1 MAELSEAESVRR
13 LADRF
18 GFGAG
23 GEGLAALQQRG
34 YDSAVEALL
43 SPDGTDAGVQ
53 ATPAP
58 RLEIP
63 ARPAGGKE
71 ADRADRKEFRRQ
83 LKAQQLTLT
92 AWWLDRMVQADQPLR
107 ERLTWF
113 WHGHFATSV
122 QKVRLAPLM
131 LRQNETFRSARRRL
145 LHRSGPRADRRSGDA
160 GLAGR
165 QRQHREGPEREPG
178 PRVHGA
184 VRPRPRPL
192 QRDRRQ
198 GGRPGADGL
207 EGEPT
212 DRRRRCCVPQQH
224 DDGDKTVLGQTGA
237 SAPRTWS
244 RVLLDQ
250 PASAEFVIGRLWF
263 RLVSAAG
270 RRRGDARRG
279 CWPRTGAAAT
289 SPPPCGRSAVDPEF
303 RDPGTSLVKQP
314 VEWLVGLGAGA
325 GSHAVE
331 LPDEARRR
339 RLVGRSAGMGQV
351 PFRPPSVGG
360 WPAGGAWLTTAS
372 AAARLDAARR
382 AGRRGRPARR
392 SGRPRPAAV
401 RRRSA
406 GCSASTPSPPVP
418 RRRSSRSPTDRP
430 TRWRWPPSPPS
441 TSSPR

>member
-23 GEGLAALQQRG
+23 GDGLAALQQRG

-43 SPDGTDAGVQ
+43 SPDGTDGGVQ

-131 LRQNETFRSARRRL
+131 LRQNQTLRSAAVGSFTDLARALIVDPAMLIWLDGNDNTAKAPNENLGREFMEL
-145 LHRSGPRADRRSGDA
+145 FALGHGHYSETDVKEAARSLTGWKVNRQTGQAMLRAK
-160 GLAGR
+160 
-165 QRQHREGPEREPG
+165 
-178 PRVHGA
+178 
-184 VRPRPRPL
+184 
-192 QRDRRQ
+192 
-198 GGRPGADGL
+198 
-207 EGEPT
+207 
-212 DRRRRCCVPQQH
+212 QH

-237 SAPRTWS
+237 LGAEDLVA
-244 RVLLDQ
+244 VLLDQ

-263 RLVSAAG
+263 RLVSVAGPGVATTEKLLAAYG
-270 RRRGDARRG
+270 SRGDIV
-279 CWPRTGAAAT
+279 AT
-289 SPPPCGRSAVDPEF
+289 LRAVSVAPEF
-303 RDPGTSLVKQP
+303 RDPGTSMVKQP
-314 VEWLVGLGAGA
+314 VEWLVGTARALGLTP
-325 GSHAVE
+325 SE
-331 LPDEARRR
+331 LPDKARRR
-339 RLVGRSAGMGQV
+339 LLVGLRGMGQV

-360 WPAGGAWLTTAS
+360 WPAGAGWLTTAS
-372 AAARLDAARR
+372 TAARLATARVLAAEADLSTIRQASTKSR
-382 AGRRGRPARR
+382 TE
-392 SGRPRPAAV
+392 AV
-401 RRRSA
+401 RRLLGVDAFTARTADAISQVA
-406 GCSASTPSPPVP
+406 ARPADAVALAAVSPEYVV
-418 RRRSSRSPTDRP
+418 SR
-430 TRWRWPPSPPS
+430 
-441 TSSPR
+441 